1 MCLCGPWSESQ
12 RKLYTQMRLI
22 EPTEVIFSSRTKSFT
37 GIGQIWRALGAPHFV
52 GFLLFHYLYRRLY
65 TPSRRGL
72 SSGTQIIRT
81 LPASWALVLKFQLCR
96 KWLLIS
102 IVVVSFK
109 PTIWLMCFEN
119 TGYRPLRSTLERSAC
134 CIQEVADCCF
144 TVQVRGPWD
153 PPWWVCLLHS
163 VTVQSC
169 WFLFY
174 STG

>member
-37 GIGQIWRALGAPHFV
+37 GIGQILRALGAPHYV
-52 GFLLFHYLYRRLY
+52 SFLLFHCLYRRLY

-96 KWLLIS
+96 KWLLVS
-102 IVVVSFK
+102 IVDVSFK
-109 PTIWLMCFEN
+109 PSVLITIISCSCTSLWLMFFEN

-134 CIQEVADCCF
+134 CIQN
-144 TVQVRGPWD
+144 T
-153 PPWWVCLLHS
+153 
-163 VTVQSC
+163 
-169 WFLFY
+169 
-174 STG
+174 

>member
-1 MCLCGPWSESQ
+1 
-12 RKLYTQMRLI
+12 MRLI
-22 EPTEVIFSSRTKSFT
+22 EPTELIFSSRTKSFT

-52 GFLLFHYLYRRLY
+52 GFLLLHCLYRRLY
-65 TPSRRGL
+65 TPSRREL

-109 PTIWLMCFEN
+109 PSVLITIISCSCTSLWLMCFEN

-134 CIQEVADCCF
+134 CIQKNLEVADCCF
-144 TVQVRGPWD
+144 TVQARGPWD

-163 VTVQSC
+163 VTVKSC